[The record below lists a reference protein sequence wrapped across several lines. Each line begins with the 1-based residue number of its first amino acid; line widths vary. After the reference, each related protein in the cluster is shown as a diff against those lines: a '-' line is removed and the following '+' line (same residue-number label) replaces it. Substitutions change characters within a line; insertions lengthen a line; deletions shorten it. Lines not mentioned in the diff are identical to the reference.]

1 VASATDDCLITLAI
15 PKEAKAA
22 SAGGFFFEGR
32 DSAASK
38 KVKTEFSSG
47 IAACRFPTSLSVTP
61 CWRRQRESASDI
73 DCATPEQ

>member
-1 VASATDDCLITLAI
+1 MVASATDDCLITLAI

-38 KVKTEFSSG
+38 KVKTDKAQIWDFV
-47 IAACRFPTSLSVTP
+47 L
-61 CWRRQRESASDI
+61 
-73 DCATPEQ
+73 